1 MSRRRINLSVDDKLY
16 NKLKHISLQF
26 GFHNTCE
33 LSTSLLRL
41 LCKYIETNEQE
52 GISNRNE
59 IEEMFRRYS
68 DWEQTLTGVV
78 PVKRHNK
85 TLEDVK

>member
-1 MSRRRINLSVDDKLY
+1 MRKRINLSVDNELY
-16 NKLKHISLQF
+16 NKLKHISLRF

-33 LSTSLLRL
+33 LSTSMLRL

-59 IEEMFRRYS
+59 IEEMFRKYS
-68 DWEQTLTGVV
+68 DWENKPVGIV